1 MVPVSLQAELDN
13 EYFQGNQNCS
23 ENSLVSEGQ
32 MQKEKHQK
40 NIKKLA
46 KQAFGHFLRGCSFS
60 TLLVISPSLFSG
72 LTFPLFHGSSFPSL
86 FFIPFFPLFHD
97 PSFPSL
103 LLSLSSLSSMVLPF
117 PLYCSSLSSLSSM
130 VLPFPLYSSSL
141 SSMISSPCRPGL
153 APGT

>member
-1 MVPVSLQAELDN
+1 MGNKEGKEESRKRGTTEPEKRTRGLPIKWKRKNLGNKLKTKNEQSEL
-13 EYFQGNQNCS
+13 F
-23 ENSLVSEGQ
+23 LIFPRFFLF
-32 MQKEKHQK
+32 HF
-40 NIKKLA
+40 I
-46 KQAFGHFLRGCSFS
+46 GHPF
-60 TLLVISPSLFSG
+60 VLFSG

-117 PLYCSSLSSLSSM
+117 PLY
-130 VLPFPLYSSSL
+130 SSSL
-141 SSMISSPCRPGL
+141 SSVISSPCRPGL